1 MTGCK
6 WVTLSM
12 SYNTRID
19 TQNSYSEN
27 VLFGKTEYQPL
38 IDSMNW

>member
-1 MTGCK
+1 
-6 WVTLSM
+6 M

-27 VLFGKTEYQPL
+27 VLICKTEYL
-38 IDSMNW
+38 LNH